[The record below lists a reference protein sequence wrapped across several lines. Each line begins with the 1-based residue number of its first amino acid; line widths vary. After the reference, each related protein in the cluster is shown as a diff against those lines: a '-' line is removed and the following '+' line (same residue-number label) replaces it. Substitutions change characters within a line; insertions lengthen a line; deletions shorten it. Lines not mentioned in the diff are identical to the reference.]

1 MNGRAGKC
9 LRNIE
14 KHYYVW
20 VTGIIQY
27 LNGLS
32 YETEIWVNVML
43 LDRSALRRGAAGSFK
58 NVQMLLSLLIN
69 SNINAAL
76 Q

>member
-32 YETEIWVNVML
+32 HETEIWVNVML
-43 LDRSALRRGAAGSFK
+43 LDRSILVEEPLVVLKIFK
-58 NVQMLLSLLIN
+58 CFFHF
-69 SNINAAL
+69 
-76 Q
+76 